1 LRRAVITGAVRIF
14 VVVALL
20 CPGGSLL
27 AQELEPRRWGH
38 LPTGSNFAGIGYA
51 YTDGELFFDPVL
63 KIDDAEV
70 ELHSTVFKYIR
81 TFGVGGKS
89 ARVDLIAAYQDG
101 TWEGLLD
108 GAPARAERSGWAD
121 PIVRVAVNLLGA
133 PALEGKEFAAYR
145 ESIERETIVG
155 LALAVHL
162 PFGEYFDDKLIN
174 LGSNRFTFRPQLGVV
189 HARGRWSF
197 ELTGSAWFFTD
208 NDDFFG
214 DTRREQD
221 PIPTLQGHVVYTFRP
236 GLWVTAGV
244 GYGYGGESTIDG
256 DRKRDETNNVI
267 FGAALGVPINRHL
280 GVKIG
285 YLGSRTQNDTG
296 LDSDSVTVAM
306 SILW

>member
-1 LRRAVITGAVRIF
+1 MVVIQGAARLF
-14 VVVALL
+14 VVVALV
-20 CPGGSLL
+20 GSARPLF

-63 KIDDAEV
+63 NIDDAEV

-81 TFGVGGKS
+81 TFGVAGKS
-89 ARVDLIAAYQDG
+89 ARVDLIGAYQDG

-121 PIVRVAVNLLGA
+121 PIVRVAVNLIGA
-133 PALEGKEFAAYR
+133 PALEGKEFAVYR

-189 HARGRWSF
+189 HIRGSWSF

-236 GLWVTAGV
+236 GLWVTAGAGY

-296 LDSDSVTVAM
+296 IDSDSVTVAL
-306 SILW
+306 SAL